1 MEPALALGYLTGLR
15 FLAPYPLD
23 LPSLLATGAV
33 VNTCDAV
40 MCRLVARNNGYP
52 PRLWTALGF
61 VFGIWA
67 VAVCILLPKRA
78 GSGR

>member
-1 MEPALALGYLTGLR
+1 MEGIHLVLGYLTGLR

-23 LPSLLATGAV
+23 LPTLIATGLL

-40 MCRLVARNNGYP
+40 MCRLFARNTGYP

-61 VFGIWA
+61 VFGVWA
-67 VAVCILLPKRA
+67 VAVLLLFPKRT
-78 GSGR
+78 R

>member
-1 MEPALALGYLTGLR
+1 MELALALGYLTGLR

-23 LPSLLATGAV
+23 LPSVVATGAV
-33 VNTCDAV
+33 VNVCDAV

-52 PRLWTALGF
+52 PRLWTALGL
-61 VFGIWA
+61 VFGLWA

-78 GSGR
+78 ARHR